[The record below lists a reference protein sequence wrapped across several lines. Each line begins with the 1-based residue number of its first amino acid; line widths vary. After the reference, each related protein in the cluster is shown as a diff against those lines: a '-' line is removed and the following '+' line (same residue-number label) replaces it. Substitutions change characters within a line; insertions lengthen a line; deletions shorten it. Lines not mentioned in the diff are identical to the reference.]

1 MRQWLDSKF
10 PVPFYSYG
18 LIITNFP
25 SELSHAFDNNGA
37 EYDETG
43 RLRKWWTKNTKAAFD
58 NKTSCFVEQYGEY
71 AVEGPDNAKLHIN
84 GKLTLGENVADAGGL
99 HAAFKSW
106 DKRGRPGRILPVL
119 SNFTKEQTFF
129 LSYANAWCGF
139 STPEAAAQAIYRDPH
154 SPPAIRILVSL
165 SSLTYKCS
173 MLIFEQGTTSN
184 SAAFRE
190 AFDCPVKKPT
200 CELW

>member
-1 MRQWLDSKF
+1 MFDLSLTTRDF
-10 PVPFYSYG
+10 
-18 LIITNFP
+18 

-43 RLRKWWTKNTKAAFD
+43 RLRNWWTKQTKDSFD
-58 NKTSCFVEQYGEY
+58 QKTSCFVDQYGKY
-71 AVEGPDNAKLHIN
+71 TVTGPDDVTLHVN

-106 DKRGRPGRILPVL
+106 DKRGRPGKIMPILAD
-119 SNFTKEQTFF
+119 FTKEQTFF

-139 STPEAAAQAIYRDPH
+139 STPEAAAQGIYRDPH
-154 SPPAIRILVSL
+154 SPPGIRILVS
-165 SSLTYKCS
+165 SSTHMVGLKRADNK
-173 MLIFEQGTTSN
+173 QGTTSN

-190 AFDCPVKKPT
+190 AFNCPIEKPT